1 MPALHLA
8 ATSGNLE
15 VLRLFL
21 YHPSFNEM
29 KAVESMN
36 SKGCGLWIMNPKGQ
50 GYGSRT
56 TLHLAAD
63 KTIPFYRG
71 VGVTFGVRQI
81 FKTVGTAVS
90 LVDIDNHHMLLS
102 TSMLQEDDEVSSKT
116 IKTKVYNGKRRC
128 MIMLLEVGLDMW
140 QEDENGDFP
149 EPMWEATDGDNL
161 WWHEKIKTQIM
172 AARKSLNAA
181 GNAIS
186 VVAGLVATAAYVG
199 PLQPPLGLEM
209 PDLVVQVRN
218 NLAVQVFVVS
228 NSFSF
233 LFAVVALMLAL
244 MPSLPVSQES
254 LFEEWRHT
262 RGTVSASLM
271 VLLLSVLSI
280 LVSFAAANCAGMPD
294 YKSVQK
300 SYAFYPAI
308 IGGLMCS
315 GVIILCFVRALRL
328 IKPHNRTIASMYRA
342 IIDIL
347 Q

>member
-1 MPALHLA
+1 MF
-8 ATSGNLE
+8 
-15 VLRLFL
+15 V

-29 KAVESMN
+29 KGTKWMN
-36 SKGCGLWIMNPKGQ
+36 LIGAQ
-50 GYGSRT
+50 GNGMQSA
-56 TLHLAAD
+56 LHLAAD
-63 KTIPFYRG
+63 ETIPFYEAACDDFENCR
-71 VGVTFGVRQI
+71 I

-90 LVDIDNHHMLLS
+90 LVDIDNHHMLRLNPI
-102 TSMLQEDDEVSSKT
+102 LQDNDTKSLKT
-116 IKTKVYNGKRRC
+116 IKRTIYSGKKQC

-140 QEDENGDFP
+140 QKDENGNFP
-149 EPMWEATDGDNL
+149 EPKWEATDGDNFR
-161 WWHEKIKTQIM
+161 WHDLIRKQIM
-172 AARKSLNAA
+172 AAQKNLNAA

-218 NLAVQVFVVS
+218 NLAVRVFVVS

-233 LFAVVALMLAL
+233 LFAILALMLAL
-244 MPSLPVSQES
+244 MPSLPVSQAS
-254 LFEEWRHT
+254 SFEEWRHS
-262 RGTVSASLM
+262 RGTVAASLM

-280 LVSFAAANCAGMPD
+280 LVSFAAANCASMPD
-294 YKSVQK
+294 YKSVRQ

-308 IGGLMCS
+308 IGGLMCL
-315 GVIILCFVRALRL
+315 GVIILCFMRALRL
-328 IKPHNRTIASMYRA
+328 IKPENRTIASMHRA